1 MSDRLKLFLPL
12 IFVALVAIPFVVVL
26 RDKGY
31 DPQALPSALI
41 DKPMPEFSLPKLG
54 SDEMLTPAN
63 LKGEPALLNVWAT
76 WCPSCRV
83 EFPYLVKLAQQGV
96 AIYGLDYKDDPT
108 EALKWIEELGDP
120 FRFNIVDKEGTL
132 GLDLGVYGAPETYL
146 IDANGTIRA
155 KHVGVVDER
164 VWQEKLLPLYVE
176 LKERQPKEQK

>member
-12 IFVALVAIPFVVVL
+12 IFVALIAIPFVVVL

-54 SDEMLTPAN
+54 GNEMLTPAS

-76 WCPSCRV
+76 WCPSCRA
-83 EFPYLVKLAQQGV
+83 EYPYLMKLAKQGV
-96 AIYGLDYKDDPT
+96 AIYGLDYKDDSG
-108 EALKWIEELGDP
+108 EAQKWIAELGDP
-120 FRFNIVDKEGTL
+120 YRFNIVDSEGTL

-146 IDANGTIRA
+146 IDAEGVIRA
-155 KHVGVVDER
+155 KHVGVVDES
-164 VWQEKLLPLYVE
+164 VWQEKLQPLY
-176 LKERQPKEQK
+176 QKLLGQK